1 MMPIAEESAA
11 STRRSNR
18 NLGSSRRGRPLT
30 RAESVARLKKQLAIA
45 KARNAA
51 AANSRDDHSGSDDEH
66 AFEDANWFF
75 PREAHNVDGR
85 RGHTSVDEAVDA
97 VENKHR
103 RKRRQ
108 SLAESQAQHAAIMA
122 SAAYTGARSAMRHMK
137 VDPTSIADRPVWGR
151 RAAPHKTN

>member
-1 MMPIAEESAA
+1 MPIAEASAA
-11 STRRSNR
+11 SIRSSSR
-18 NLGSSRRGRPLT
+18 SQASSRRGRPLT
-30 RAESVARLKKQLAIA
+30 RAESVTRLKKQPAIT
-45 KARNAA
+45 A
-51 AANSRDDHSGSDDEH
+51 AANSRDDHSGSDEH

-122 SAAYTGARSAMRHMK
+122 STSYTGARLAMRHMK